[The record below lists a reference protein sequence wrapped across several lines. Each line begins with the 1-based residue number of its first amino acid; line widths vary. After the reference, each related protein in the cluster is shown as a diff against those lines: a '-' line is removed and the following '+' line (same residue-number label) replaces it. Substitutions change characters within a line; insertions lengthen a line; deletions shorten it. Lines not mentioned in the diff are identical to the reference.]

1 MKKTTGIIR
10 NIDELGRLVLPKEL
24 RRHFE
29 IEYDTAVEI
38 TSEDDKIVIR
48 KFNPRCTFCN
58 GTGDASPLVEFKG
71 KKICAECRAQISAI

>member
-1 MKKTTGIIR
+1 MKTTGIIR

-38 TSEDDKIVIR
+38 TSEDDKIIIK
-48 KFNPRCTFCN
+48 KFNPRCVFCN
-58 GTGDASPLVEFKG
+58 GVGEGSPLIEFSG
-71 KKICAECRAQISAI
+71 KKVCADCRAKLSEI

>member
-1 MKKTTGIIR
+1 MKTTGSIR

-24 RRHFE
+24 RRHFG

-48 KFNPRCTFCN
+48 KFNPRCVFCN
-58 GTGDASPLVEFKG
+58 GTGEGAPLVEFNG
-71 KKICAECRAQISAI
+71 KKVCAECRAKISAI